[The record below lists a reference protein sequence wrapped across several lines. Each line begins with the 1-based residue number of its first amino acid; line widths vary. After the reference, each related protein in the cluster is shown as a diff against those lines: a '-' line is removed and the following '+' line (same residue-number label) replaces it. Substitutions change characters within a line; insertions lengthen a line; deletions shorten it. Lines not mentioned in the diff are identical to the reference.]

1 MPHALVFSLVATL
14 LGAISIGANAVPVTQ
29 SQPPPSGLGLLGNQ
43 FTDSTLLTEALN
55 LLKKGDRPAAKI
67 KLAQFL
73 KQNPKDPR
81 GSELAGMLF
90 MEDKNYPVAILSF
103 ERSLALKPNNPQ
115 ALAKLGVA
123 LLLQDKKKEGEEKFN
138 KAIALNPGEPLARR
152 YLGWMEENRGNLNAA
167 GQHYEASLK
176 AGAFPPGTLTELHI
190 ALARIH
196 GSLGRD
202 DAVVKLL
209 APNIPKNATGE
220 LVQAARFQLA
230 YAYVNL
236 NNDDAEPL
244 LSSLEKELKPENPEL
259 RYLKALMQFESNPA
273 ATRPKLQELLKT
285 NPAFEGRARFLV
297 ARSYAMEGKPDLAV
311 KELETLAAKAEKRAL
326 PEIMTSIASIYIAA
340 GKNAEAANKLEAYA
354 KQYPDIGEISY
365 VLAEVRYQ
373 SGELPA
379 AQKLLTQLIAKQ
391 PTYARG
397 FALLGQIEREQ
408 KAYPQSDEHLNK
420 AIALDATLPN
430 AWVNL
435 AGNHA
440 SRKDVTKAEATL
452 KQGLAAIPG
461 HPLIQYELAKLYDQS
476 GRGQDAGSAYRS
488 LLAEYPTYVPALAN
502 IAVNLADRND
512 LAGAK
517 KYAEQ
522 AYKISKNN
530 PAVLESYGWVLV
542 QAKDT
547 AKGLPMLEQA
557 ATAAPKSATAAYHLG
572 SALIASGRTDDG
584 KKQVQRAL
592 AGDLPDHLR
601 EKAKALV
608 N

>member
-1 MPHALVFSLVATL
+1 MSHLFVLSLVATL
-14 LGAISIGANAVPVTQ
+14 LAATSGGVNAVPVTQ
-29 SQPPPSGLGLLGNQ
+29 SQPPSSSLGLPGSQ
-43 FTDSTLLTEALN
+43 WKDSTQLMEALE

-73 KQNPKDPR
+73 KANPKDPR

-90 MEDKNYPVAILSF
+90 MEDKNYPVAVLSF

-115 ALAKLGVA
+115 TLAKLGVA
-123 LLLQDKKKEGEEKFN
+123 LLLQEKPADAKDKFN

-152 YLGWMEENRGNLNAA
+152 YLGWMEENQGNLDAA

-176 AGAFPPGTLTELHI
+176 AGTFPPGTLTELHI
-190 ALARIH
+190 AMARIH
-196 GSLGRD
+196 GSLGRN

-220 LVQAARFQLA
+220 LVQTARFQLA

-244 LSSLEKELKPENPEL
+244 LTSLEKELKPDNPEL
-259 RYLKALMQFESNPA
+259 RYLKALMQFESNPT
-273 ATRPKLQELLKT
+273 ATRPKLLDLLKSH
-285 NPAFEGRARFLV
+285 PAYEGRARLLV
-297 ARSYAMEGKPDLAV
+297 ARSYALEGKPDLAV
-311 KELETLAAKAEKRAL
+311 KELEILAEKADKRAL
-326 PEIMTSIASIYIAA
+326 PDIMTSIGSIYVAA
-340 GKNAEAANKLEAYA
+340 GKPAEAASKLEAYA
-354 KQYPDIGEISY
+354 KRYPEIGEISY

-373 SGELPA
+373 SGDLPA
-379 AQKLLTQLIAKQ
+379 AQKLLSQLTAKQ

-408 KAYPQSDEHLNK
+408 KAYPQAEQNLNK
-420 AIALDATLPN
+420 AIALDASLPN

-435 AGNHA
+435 ASTFA
-440 SRKDVTKAEATL
+440 ARKDATKAEATL

-461 HPLIQYELAKLYDQS
+461 HPLIQFELAKLYDQS
-476 GRGQDAGSAYRS
+476 GRGPEAGSAYRA
-488 LLAEYPTYVPALAN
+488 LLADYPTYVPALAN

-512 LAGAK
+512 IAGAK

-522 AYKISKNN
+522 AYKINKTS
-530 PAVLESYGWVLV
+530 PAALESYGWVLV
-542 QAKDT
+542 QAKDS

-557 ATAAPKSATAAYHLG
+557 VSAAPKNASAAYHLG
-572 SALIASGRTDDG
+572 AALIASGKIDEG
-584 KKQVQRAL
+584 KKHIQRAL

-601 EKAKALV
+601 EKAKALA